1 MCCTSKRDTGQV
13 PVPLGA
19 GAHSCEGSTL
29 RSSMFSTSLRSKFRT
44 NEPPSIQ
51 ETAEVKRVFGIVS
64 DRVQALENEIAFLL
78 NKRDALEIESR
89 KLEDFMDG
97 HNRLLSPARKLLPEI
112 LQEIFFHCLPVAHNA
127 VLDSREAPL
136 LLGRICSQ
144 WRRIAYS
151 TPRLWTS
158 IHIFAHPISPT
169 YPSTSSREIARKEA
183 ISSWLSRSGILPLS
197 ISMYCN
203 GITASSM
210 TGEPI
215 NSEIQ
220 PYLDVVISHAHRWR
234 AIHFTLRYFDW
245 LPFFSE
251 FSSRHFP
258 LLESLHIDGDFEKDL
273 TPPSPV
279 GFPPLKGDNIL
290 QGPLLRI
297 LSLPRYTLFTLI
309 LDLQWDRLTGLDL
322 GGSNL
327 FLGDITR
334 ALKLCPNLEFCSIA
348 AVPGP
353 HHLTLMGSPS
363 SYDMSEITLA
373 KLRALT
379 VINRSGLDE
388 ASRQIFS
395 SLSAPSLRHLSYERT
410 CHVYPDSPGVRDSEL
425 LLADAIR
432 SFLQR
437 LIQPLEELSIWT
449 NPFHGSFVMDVLP
462 LVPELKRLSLKGY
475 ATYRSDPTYSSSSLI
490 LDGPMDDF
498 FLGELMPGRIQRAS
512 SPATHDANVNDI
524 DDSDEN
530 FLYRPCICPRLEVLH
545 CSDALFSDSM
555 LLDFLCS
562 RSVDSQRNN
571 VAHLRRVGI
580 TFSSTHPRSNEDPH
594 MEFVD
599 RIDKLEKETGLRVDI
614 RHTCPE
620 FHPLASPLAPP
631 VIFTPYDGIGYPFVV
646 PPAFLMF

>member
-1 MCCTSKRDTGQV
+1 MLS
-13 PVPLGA
+13 P
-19 GAHSCEGSTL
+19 
-29 RSSMFSTSLRSKFRT
+29 SLRSKFRT

-51 ETAEVKRVFGIVS
+51 ETTEVKRAFGIVS
-64 DRVQALENEIAFLL
+64 DRMQALEEKIASVL

-89 KLEDFMDG
+89 EVEKFMDG
-97 HNRLLSPARKLLPEI
+97 HSRLLSPARKLLPEI

-127 VLDSREAPL
+127 VLDIREAPL
-136 LLGRICSQ
+136 LLGRICSH
-144 WRRIAYS
+144 WRHIAYS

-158 IHIFAHPISPT
+158 IHILAHPIST
-169 YPSTSSREIARKEA
+169 TNPSSSSREIARKEA

-203 GITASSM
+203 GITTSSM

-220 PYLDVVISHAHRWR
+220 PYLDVVVSHAHRWK
-234 AIHFTLRYFDW
+234 AIYFTLRYFDW

-251 FSSRHFP
+251 FSSHQFP
-258 LLESLHIDGDFEKDL
+258 LLECLHLDGDFEQDI

-279 GFPPLKGDNIL
+279 GFPSLKGDNIL
-290 QGPLLRI
+290 QAPLLRF

-309 LDLQWDRLTGLDL
+309 LDLPWDRLTGLNL

-334 ALKLCPNLEFCSIA
+334 ALRLCPNLEVCSIA

-373 KLRALT
+373 KLKTLT

-425 LLADAIR
+425 LLADAIQA
-432 SFLQR
+432 FLQR

-449 NPFHGSFVMDVLP
+449 NPFHGSLVMDVLP

-475 ATYRSDPTYSSSSLI
+475 ATYRSDPTYSSSSTSLT

-498 FLGELMPGRIQRAS
+498 FLGELMPGRGRRSS
-512 SPATHDANVNDI
+512 SPTIPDANVNDLEEN
-524 DDSDEN
+524 DEN
-530 FLYRPCICPRLEVLH
+530 LFYRPCICPRLEVLH
-545 CSDALFSDSM
+545 CSDALFSDS
-555 LLDFLCS
+555 LLLEFLSC
-562 RSVDSQRNN
+562 RTMDSQKNN

-580 TFSSTHPRSNEDPH
+580 TFSASHQRPHEDPH
-594 MEFVD
+594 KEFIN

-614 RHTCPE
+614 RYTLPE

-631 VIFTPYDGIGYPFVV
+631 VYTPYDGIGYPVVV
-646 PPAFLMF
+646 PPSFLLF